1 MATIVHV
8 VSFNKEIFDLSW
20 IQHTVLCHFIPEKV
34 FEGND
39 ISQHCLLT
47 VLLSPAECC
56 HFHSQWAVLN
66 QTEGIGH

>member
-1 MATIVHV
+1 MATIHV
-8 VSFNKEIFDLSW
+8 VAFNKEIFDLNW
-20 IQHTVLCHFIPEKV
+20 IHSSFIPQKV
-34 FEGND
+34 FEEND

-66 QTEGIGH
+66 QTEGIDH